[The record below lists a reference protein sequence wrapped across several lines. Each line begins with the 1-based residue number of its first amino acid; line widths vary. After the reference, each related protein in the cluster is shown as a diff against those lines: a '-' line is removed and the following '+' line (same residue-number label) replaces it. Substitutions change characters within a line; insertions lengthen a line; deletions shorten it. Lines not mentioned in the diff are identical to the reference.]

1 MKQEEVVLINIINSC
16 NNINVLAFILESYVQ
31 QYGPLSNEAGDI
43 IKDRIEELK

>member
-1 MKQEEVVLINIINSC
+1 MKQEEVALINIINSC